1 MMNFFS
7 VNFSEKGPNVEKGDQ
22 KGTIFSKKSPKETF
36 PLKGDR
42 LTDTAYALSKPKFE
56 IRKISAFYRG
66 VLYRTFAGMIGHDRK
81 KRFFDFFIS

>member
-1 MMNFFS
+1 MEISYYEIYFS

-42 LTDTAYALSKPKFE
+42 LTDTAKCP
-56 IRKISAFYRG
+56 
-66 VLYRTFAGMIGHDRK
+66 
-81 KRFFDFFIS
+81 